1 MPERPSSSATD
12 RKIPMCHSD
21 TEWVAQA
28 NRLLAIMDF
37 LKLIFQ
43 RPVDFRDPRSAA
55 LSRKNQ
61 QTRNPQL
68 EGGEEKEERM
78 ARYF

>member
-1 MPERPSSSATD
+1 MGRSSKS
-12 RKIPMCHSD
+12 
-21 TEWVAQA
+21 VAGHHGF
-28 NRLLAIMDF
+28 F

-43 RPVDFRDPRSAA
+43 RPIDFRDPRSAA